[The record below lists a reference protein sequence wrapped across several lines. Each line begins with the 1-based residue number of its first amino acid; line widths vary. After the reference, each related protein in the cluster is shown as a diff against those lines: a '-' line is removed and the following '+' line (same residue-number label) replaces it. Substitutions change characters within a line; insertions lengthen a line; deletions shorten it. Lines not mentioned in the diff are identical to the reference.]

1 MVQAITP
8 VIFKQK
14 KQEDLKFFSM
24 ALQAPLKP
32 KSMQWK
38 EGNKETEVEGMPR
51 VYSLH

>member
-32 KSMQWK
+32 KIHAMERGKQ
-38 EGNKETEVEGMPR
+38 R
-51 VYSLH
+51 D